1 MRVAI
6 LLAAAAV
13 ASVAAA
19 SAHAQAR
26 PLRPGDAALLRR
38 APTPE
43 ELVAQAVAKRL
54 TRLSP
59 TVRCGPLGIDVPP
72 GLLVTG
78 ITLLPP
84 HGPAD
89 YFLLLPEEGNYLAW
103 FRQSP
108 RPYDPPPSTHT
119 PCIQLVSKPPLPL
132 PTLSP

>member
-78 ITLLPP
+78 RT
-84 HGPAD
+84 
-89 YFLLLPEEGNYLAW
+89 
-103 FRQSP
+103 
-108 RPYDPPPSTHT
+108 
-119 PCIQLVSKPPLPL
+119 
-132 PTLSP
+132 PTLDLSAFSAGRFAAGASRPETFVV